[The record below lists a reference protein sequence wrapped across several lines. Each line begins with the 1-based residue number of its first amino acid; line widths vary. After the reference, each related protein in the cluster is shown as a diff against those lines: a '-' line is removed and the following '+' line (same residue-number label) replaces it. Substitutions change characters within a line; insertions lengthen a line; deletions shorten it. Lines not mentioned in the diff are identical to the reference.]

1 MRAWVD
7 RSEVCIWLTQS
18 LLLAC
23 IKVRLPLC
31 LLTVESRLQTQEPFF
46 KLENLQI
53 DDMFWRINV
62 FEWFIVFL
70 LICPLSL
77 ACMTVGGPTLLL
89 RRAPLLQCNCT
100 AGSVTFSSKQIKK
113 VIAFL
118 LIHCQL
124 SNIYL
129 KLASLHDIWLY
140 ILYIGTTSRS
150 PFLSHINVSTRSSC
164 MTYGCLFWIMHTVS
178 LVKCIHIFPFS
189 CFLLQRFYGLTID
202 RINRQRTTVRNPDW
216 KV

>member
-1 MRAWVD
+1 MNQISRFQTTHEGLGRQKW
-7 RSEVCIWLTQS
+7 SMY

-77 ACMTVGGPTLLL
+77 ACMTVGGLTLLL

-100 AGSVTFSSKQIKK
+100 AGSETFSSKQIKK
-113 VIAFL
+113 SYSFSSDSLSIVKYL
-118 LIHCQL
+118 SETCQL
-124 SNIYL
+124 AWYPVVYIVHWH
-129 KLASLHDIWLY
+129 SLLQ
-140 ILYIGTTSRS
+140 
-150 PFLSHINVSTRSSC
+150 
-164 MTYGCLFWIMHTVS
+164 
-178 LVKCIHIFPFS
+178 PFS
-189 CFLLQRFYGLTID
+189 LTHKCFY
-202 RINRQRTTVRNPDW
+202 
-216 KV
+216 

>member
-1 MRAWVD
+1 MNQISRFQTTHEGLGRQKW
-7 RSEVCIWLTQS
+7 SMY

-100 AGSVTFSSKQIKK
+100 AGSETFSWKLGWQIKK
-113 VIAFL
+113 VEPSFADFYSFSSDSLSIVKYL
-118 LIHCQL
+118 SETCQL
-124 SNIYL
+124 AWYL
-129 KLASLHDIWLY
+129 VVYFVHWHNF
-140 ILYIGTTSRS
+140 
-150 PFLSHINVSTRSSC
+150 PQ
-164 MTYGCLFWIMHTVS
+164 
-178 LVKCIHIFPFS
+178 PFS
-189 CFLLQRFYGLTID
+189 LTHKCFY
-202 RINRQRTTVRNPDW
+202 
-216 KV
+216 

>member
-1 MRAWVD
+1 MNQISRFQTTHEGLGGQKW
-7 RSEVCIWLTQS
+7 SMY
-18 LLLAC
+18 LLIAC

-77 ACMTVGGPTLLL
+77 ACMTVGGLTLLL
-89 RRAPLLQCNCT
+89 RRAPLFQWNCT
-100 AGSVTFSSKQIKK
+100 AGSETFSWKLGWQIKQF
-113 VIAFL
+113 VNHVLLIFIAFL

-150 PFLSHINVSTRSSC
+150 PFLPHINVSTRNSC
-164 MTYGCLFWIMHTVS
+164 MTSACLFWIMHTVS
-178 LVKCIHIFPFS
+178 LVKRIHIFPFS
-189 CFLLQRFYGLTID
+189 CFLLQRFYAW
-202 RINRQRTTVRNPDW
+202 P
-216 KV
+216 